1 MTSGLRA
8 RTAVEFALTHEREA
22 DVIAGVKAAVID
34 ELKSLDPLAQVDST
48 DYFNHSFVPDLVVK
62 WHDRGKLTERNVYL
76 RFTLRAASLGGDVS
90 ALAETGPI
98 VLTLKANEDS
108 STREY
113 VQQEVSGTARVLVTD
128 ISALDEATAV
138 EPSSTGSPL
147 LSLARSNLVR
157 GARGLLETATV
168 DELVAASSPSD
179 DGVLQATNLDRFSN
193 LVRSYFVS
201 DAATRLRR
209 ASDLIQL
216 GVRPDVEELFQEDES
231 LNLIYGSLSDVE
243 LRVLLPYLLSRPE
256 ITRSR
261 QYWRYVGSLMD
272 LKGLEELSAELEGLD
287 LTPLVAASMSTWFA
301 SRASLVMQADDVTDP
316 LAADHQVEGR
326 WSVEGAAA
334 VSRVQASASEATTE
348 EEPSPGWRIQ
358 SGMLSLNLEGWRL
371 FIASTGTK
379 LRGRSDSLSAR
390 WADLRPALEGFELVR
405 VTLLGVVRRVEVAA
419 ERDADVR
426 ADVATISD
434 SLDDS
439 FFVPSAAVW
448 ESGEEG
454 RVAVDVDFTKMLA
467 FSASRERVTV
477 GGLARIAIRLLGY
490 RNPVDN
496 DELARYLETR

>member
-8 RTAVEFALTHEREA
+8 RSAVDFALTHEREA
-22 DVIAGVKAAVID
+22 DIIAGVKAAVID

-62 WHDRGKLTERNVYL
+62 WHERGKVTERNVYL
-76 RFTLRAASLGGDVS
+76 RFSLRAASLGGDVS

-98 VLTLKANEDS
+98 LLALKENEDS
-108 STREY
+108 SARED

-128 ISALDEATAV
+128 ISALDEATVV
-138 EPSSTGSPL
+138 EPSSTASPL
-147 LSLARSNLVR
+147 LSLARSNLLR

-168 DELVAASSPSD
+168 DELVAASSPSE
-179 DGVLQATNLDRFSN
+179 DGTLRTANLDRFST
-193 LVRSYFVS
+193 LVQGYFVS

-216 GVRPDVEELFQEDES
+216 GVRPDVEELFQEDDS
-231 LNLIYGSLSDVE
+231 LRLIQGALSDGE
-243 LRVLLPYLLSRPE
+243 IRVLLPYLLSRPE

-261 QYWRYVGSLMD
+261 QYWSYVGSLMD
-272 LKGLEELSAELEGLD
+272 LKGLEELSAELDGLD
-287 LTPLVAASMSTWFA
+287 LTPLVSASMSTWFGA
-301 SRASLVMQADDVTDP
+301 RASLVMQADEVTDP
-316 LAADHQVEGR
+316 FADNRQVEGR
-326 WSVEGAAA
+326 WSVEGAA
-334 VSRVQASASEATTE
+334 VSRVLESAGEAAE
-348 EEPSPGWRIQ
+348 GEPDAPGWRIQ
-358 SGMLSLNLEGWRL
+358 SGMLSLNLDSWRL

-390 WADLRPALEGFELVR
+390 WADLRPALEDFELAR
-405 VTLLGVVRRVEVAA
+405 VTLLGVVRRIEVAA

-439 FFVPSAAVW
+439 FYVPSAAVW

-467 FSASRERVTV
+467 FSASRERVSV

-490 RNPVDN
+490 RNPVD
-496 DELARYLETR
+496 ESQLARYLEAR